1 MATIIDQLKY
11 RYKNGDVLVKFIF
24 INIAVFLVLK
34 IINVIFVLFNIR
46 VLELITF
53 LGVPSELSQLLNR
66 LWTLFTYMFV
76 HEQFWHLLFNMLW
89 LYWFGRIFLQYF
101 SGRTLGSLYILGG
114 LAGAFLYIL
123 TFNTI
128 PYFVGLGHSWMIGA
142 SAAVMAIVMGAAFY
156 RPNVQLNLL
165 LIGQVRI
172 IYIAIGVFLLDF
184 LSLGSGIN
192 EGGHVAHIGGA
203 IAGYIFAWQYR
214 NGRDITGW
222 ISKILDGLANL
233 TKRRPPRRKTRMKVE
248 YRRAETDME
257 YNERKHNE
265 QAEIDAI
272 LDKLKQSGYSNLSS
286 EEKRKLFDASKK

>member
-11 RYKNGDVLVKFIF
+11 RYKNGNVLVKFLF
-24 INIAVFLVLK
+24 INIAVFLILK
-34 IINVIFVLFNIR
+34 VIGVIFILFNIR
-46 VLELITF
+46 AIDLISF
-53 LGVPSELSQLLNR
+53 LGVPSELSLLLNR
-66 LWTLFTYMFV
+66 FWTPFTYMFV

-123 TFNTI
+123 VFNSI
-128 PYFVGLGHSWMIGA
+128 PYFVEMGCNWMIGA

-165 LIGQVRI
+165 FIGQIKIV
-172 IYIAIGVFLLDF
+172 YIAIGVFLLDF
-184 LSLGSGIN
+184 LSLGSGVN

-214 NGRDITGW
+214 NGLDITGW

-233 TKRRPPRRKTRMKVE
+233 TKPRIKKPKMKVE

-257 YNERKHNE
+257 YNERKQSQQE
-265 QAEIDAI
+265 EIDAI
-272 LDKLKQSGYSNLSS
+272 LDKLKQSGYSNLSQ
-286 EEKRKLFDASKK
+286 EEKKKLFDASKK